1 MDKKDLK
8 KLIRE
13 AIQKELAKKKMAESE
28 VNAPEKTETEKGT
41 DKGEKPK
48 GIPKRDP
55 NIHEK
60 PKTKAVKKGKNPVVA
75 KIQKESYKLDNR
87 YDLERKFKALDEYN
101 KYRRLINEAP
111 MRPEDEASANRYI
124 NPNIKS
130 GFSGEEESE
139 YTPFK
144 HMEIFQRGEP
154 DFKTI
159 SRLATEEFN
168 EVLRNAREAGI
179 LNGMNLMQTA
189 MMASM
194 LEQRHR
200 DALERLA
207 LDTVQRTFG
216 VEDRIMEKIEASLKP
231 MGQGG
236 MDVEDDSGMDL
247 QQQLEQTLE
256 DDFTPEEQE
265 LIKKHV
271 DKRVMQNLLSMG
283 AGYRSHKTIQDIR
296 AEVQAINPELYELY
310 MRIMPTA
317 ELMVWS
323 FDPTQTGMR
332 TNMGKSELKFEEEEQ
347 EPEEEQG
354 QEQEQEQE
362 EEAPMRQ
369 VTGAEASAYLF
380 PILLHE
386 VAKSVVEYIFAY
398 SLEQMTARVQK
409 AVLKRADSYQ
419 EEHWMKLLGPRV
431 WKKMHDAIDYIVHDR
446 GDDYTIVS
454 HLLYELGMLPP
465 DEFLSIMDDI
475 LHNGPRAIERLEA
488 MLDELEEDINDYVEE
503 NNGEQPAPEDYI
515 EGAPNA
521 QDILD
526 AINNEDPRLQVPEA
540 GEDNNLGNVNFAQ
553 MNIDEL
559 NDALGNALENEDY
572 EAAAKIRDE
581 INKR

>member
-1 MDKKDLK
+1 MDKNKIKKIIRDLINEEYKNLK
-8 KLIRE
+8 KE
-13 AIQKELAKKKMAESE
+13 
-28 VNAPEKTETEKGT
+28 NETATPDVKPDTDKQT
-41 DKGEKPK
+41 DKGKKRK
-48 GIPKRDP
+48 GIPDRDP
-55 NIHEK
+55 NPAEKIK
-60 PKTKAVKKGKNPVVA
+60 PKAESIDKNPKIVA
-75 KIQKESYKLDNR
+75 IKKESYSLDNR

-111 MRPEDEASANRYI
+111 MRPEDEASADRLI
-124 NPNIKS
+124 HPNIKS
-130 GFSGEEESE
+130 AFSGDEDAES
-139 YTPFK
+139 TPFK

-154 DFKTI
+154 DYKTL

-168 EVLRNAREAGI
+168 EVLANAREAGI
-179 LNGMNLMQTA
+179 MNGMNLMQTT

-200 DALERLA
+200 EALERLA

-247 QQQLEQTLE
+247 QQQLEQTIE
-256 DDFTPEEQE
+256 DDFTPEEQQ
-265 LIKKHV
+265 LIKKHI

-296 AEVQAINPELYELY
+296 ADVERINPELYQLY
-310 MRIMPTA
+310 MQIMPTA

-332 TNMGKSELKFEEEEQ
+332 TNMGKSELKFEEPEE

-354 QEQEQEQE
+354 QDEGEEQE
-362 EEAPMRQ
+362 EQMRQ

-409 AVLKRADSYQ
+409 VVLKRADSYQ
-419 EEHWMKLLGPRV
+419 EEHWMKILGPRV
-431 WKKMHDAIDYIVHDR
+431 WKKMHDAIDYIVQDR
-446 GDDYTIVS
+446 DNDYTLVS

-465 DEFLSIMDDI
+465 DDFLGIMDDV
-475 LHNGPRAIERLEA
+475 LHNGPRAIEKLEA
-488 MLDELEEDINDYVEE
+488 MLDELEEDMEEYVEQ
-503 NNGEQPAPEDYI
+503 NDGEYPAPEDYI

-526 AINNEDPRLQVPEA
+526 AINNGDPRTQLPEETPRQEGDNKNF
-540 GEDNNLGNVNFAQ
+540 GE

-559 NDALGNALENEDY
+559 NDELGRALEDEDY
-572 EAAAKIRDE
+572 ERAAKVRDE